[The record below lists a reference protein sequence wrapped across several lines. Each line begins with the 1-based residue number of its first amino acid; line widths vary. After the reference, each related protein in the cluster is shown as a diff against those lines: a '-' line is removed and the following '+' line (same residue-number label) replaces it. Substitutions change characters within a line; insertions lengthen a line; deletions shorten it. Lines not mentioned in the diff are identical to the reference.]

1 MKQFLLLFL
10 ALFGLLSAGH
20 AQEENHAHAS
30 LYARADGEDVK
41 VAIEVKIDRGW
52 HLYHGPTKE
61 DLGDAPRKRV
71 FDTDTTLPTGFK
83 RIKSAEYANT
93 GFDRGHVCPH
103 GDRSANEEMSFSTFV
118 MGLTTQALMHLGE
131 ITDPVEQRVAHD
143 LPAAK
148 QMIDLLGILRDKTKG
163 NLDAA
168 EEQLLGEV
176 LYDLRM
182 RYVEVA
188 RGR

>member
-1 MKQFLLLFL
+1 MCIRD
-10 ALFGLLSAGH
+10 S
-20 AQEENHAHAS
+20 
-30 LYARADGEDVK
+30 
-41 VAIEVKIDRGW
+41 
-52 HLYHGPTKE
+52 
-61 DLGDAPRKRV
+61 
-71 FDTDTTLPTGFK
+71 
-83 RIKSAEYANT
+83 
-93 GFDRGHVCPH
+93 
-103 GDRSANEEMSFSTFV
+103 STFV

-131 ITDPVEQRVAHD
+131 IPDPVHQGVMHD

-163 NLDAA
+163 NLDEA

-188 RGR
+188 RSR